1 MTIQLKSVDSPG
13 FQRQPVR
20 TQILAKAGFAAP
32 DEHAELASRLAAFKN
47 LDKPVSARLVDALI
61 AGDDDDALA
70 SLRAQ
75 AIAEH
80 GSVERLN
87 GFVEK
92 AVAHRLASIVRAD
105 AAATYEAVQE
115 RFNTAAAA
123 LTVAAGLVDPT
134 TSAHDIL
141 ALNDLK
147 VQKAWQA
154 AATHSAELDA
164 LLVPLVGA
172 AMNAGVAHPA
182 ASDSV
187 AGSRSPKSKSL
198 AFGLTVDASGCE
210 DYRAPWNAWDSDNN
224 AWAALLAAGATIH
237 AKDLDAYEPARIPS
251 RLVDV
256 KTLRAD
262 GTYVY
267 ITTDPDLEA
276 VEG

>member
-1 MTIQLKSVDSPG
+1 MTAWLI
-13 FQRQPVR
+13 
-20 TQILAKAGFAAP
+20 
-32 DEHAELASRLAAFKN
+32 
-47 LDKPVSARLVDALI
+47 DALI
-61 AGDDDDALA
+61 NGDDVEA
-70 SLRAQ
+70 LRAQ
-75 AIAEH
+75 SLAEFGGQVHLLNAHVETAITNRLGRIVREDAAETY
-80 GSVERLN
+80 
-87 GFVEK
+87 K
-92 AVAHRLASIVRAD
+92 AVQAK
-105 AAATYEAVQE
+105 
-115 RFNTAAAA
+115 FNTAAAA

-154 AATHSAELDA
+154 AATHSAELDS

-182 ASDSV
+182 ANDSV

-251 RLVDV
+251 RLVDKKV
-256 KTLRAD
+256 LRED
-262 GTYVY
+262 GTYIFV
-267 ITTDPDLEA
+267 TVDPDLE
-276 VEG
+276 GSL